1 MITFDVIKPQW
12 VSKRTGYIAGESPG
26 ILTINGQPAVRFVYA
41 FDADT
46 LRIESL
52 TSSQPDGT
60 YRLRNLEPN
69 KKYLVI
75 ARDSEGKYEPVAYD
89 YVTPALEN
97 GS

>member
-1 MITFDVIKPQW
+1 MIVFEVEASW
-12 VSKRTGYIAGESPG
+12 VSKQNAFIAGEGSG
-26 ILTINGQPAVRFVYA
+26 ILTIGGQPAVRFIYA
-41 FDADT
+41 LSVDGLHIKSVT
-46 LRIESL
+46 
-52 TSSQPDGT
+52 TSNPDGT